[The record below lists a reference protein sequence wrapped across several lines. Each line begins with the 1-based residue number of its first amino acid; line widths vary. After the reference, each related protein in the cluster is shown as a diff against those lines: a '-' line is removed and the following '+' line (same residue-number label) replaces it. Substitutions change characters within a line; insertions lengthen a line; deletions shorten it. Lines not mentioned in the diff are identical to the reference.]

1 MGDLPAIESMSLDS
15 YLSEFPR
22 QTPTAAES
30 VTRVLRQAILD
41 GVLSGGSML
50 RQEELARK
58 FGVSRVPIREALL
71 KLEGEGLVETQPRRG
86 VVVTALS
93 AEDFEEILEMRVAL
107 ESLALRWAAPRFRPE
122 DAAAV
127 REILARAEA
136 GLHAA
141 GGANLLH
148 EFESR
153 WGDLNWEFHRRL
165 YLPGNRPRL
174 MATLENLHQ
183 LFARHLRVRIATAGG
198 ASEAGEASSI
208 GEPSPASQQE
218 ALAANRRQEWA
229 TVLDE
234 HRLMLEACE
243 RHDARAACA
252 VLKHHISDHGAELV
266 HRLREHTVDAST
278 PTV

>member
-1 MGDLPAIESMSLDS
+1 MSLDS

-93 AEDFEEILEMRVAL
+93 AEDFEEILEMRIAL

-122 DAAAV
+122 DAAAA

-141 GGANLLH
+141 GGPDLLR

-165 YLPGNRPRL
+165 YLAGNRPRL

-183 LFARHLRVRIATAGG
+183 LFARHLRVRIATAGE
-198 ASEAGEASSI
+198 ASEI
-208 GEPSPASQQE
+208 GDPGHASQQE
-218 ALAANRRQEWA
+218 ALAANIQEWA
-229 TVLDE
+229 AVLDE

-243 RHDARAACA
+243 RHDAGAACA
-252 VLKHHISDHGAELV
+252 VLKRHISDHGAELV
-266 HRLREHTVDAST
+266 HRLREHARDAST
-278 PTV
+278 PMI